1 MVLILTHRG
10 LEPNKNDFFSEGSFE
25 AFEDQL
31 NRRFGI
37 EFDPNFAKDGIIVF
51 HDSSLKR
58 ITRGEN
64 ERNFSE
70 MKLAEIKGIG
80 LEKGRIAELAEILQ
94 LIKKSKSKL
103 NALHLKGIYQNG
115 KNIDSIIKEIEKY
128 GVIDKI
134 LLFDIKPEFAEYIK
148 LKNDKI
154 KLAPSVAH
162 EYDIKRYNQ
171 FVGGTLISIEDTLK
185 YKKENLYDWAWLD
198 EWDTLDEKGGEKRL
212 STRENFDKLRKVG
225 YKIATITPELHGT
238 SPGLYGGESHKD
250 AVNKDVLFKRIKELI
265 ELEPDAIC
273 TDYPEEVREMIER
286 E

>member
-1 MVLILTHRG
+1 VVLILTHRG